1 MQMSQTFIDAPL
13 GLVTFK
19 TINKTQMLTKVQ
31 ISLTPDV
38 YLWMFMRAN
47 QYVCVRIL
55 TALFV
60 TQSSSLTE
68 RGD

>member
-1 MQMSQTFIDAPL
+1 MQMSRAFIDAPL

-38 YLWMFMRAN
+38 YLCVHVHESKS
-47 QYVCVRIL
+47 VCVRAYTDCIVCDSVI
-55 TALFV
+55 F
-60 TQSSSLTE
+60 SH
-68 RGD
+68 RKG